1 MNKNDKI
8 LNQKTEEN
16 ELNEEN
22 EENEEI
28 EELPLDEFEIEQLIT
43 SDETLPT
50 DIVYYHREKKEKR
63 RMKVSLK
70 GVSSTDMSIAMNQ
83 FQKAKGKE
91 KRLQHYI
98 IAQSLVDSQGEPV
111 PLATI
116 KKLDSGAEEKIVD
129 EIYRISG
136 YFENKEMRQAM
147 KDYIKN

>member
-16 ELNEEN
+16 EINNEK
-22 EENEEI
+22 EEI

-43 SDETLPT
+43 SDEILPT
-50 DIVYYHREKKEKR
+50 DIVYYNKEKKEKR
-63 RMKVSLK
+63 RMKISLK
-70 GVSSTDMSIAMNQ
+70 SISSTGISIAMNQ
-83 FQKAKGKE
+83 FEKANTKD
-91 KRLQHYI
+91 KRLQQYI
-98 IAQSLVDSQGEPV
+98 IAQSWVDATGEPM
-111 PLATI
+111 PLSTI
-116 KKLDSGAEEKIVD
+116 RKLDSGVEEKIID